1 MESWCLLSFSSPPL
15 SSSSRGRRR
24 GKQHLRYLLLAVAPA
39 APAEKLDI
47 GNLRVPDLPGLEVER
62 DVDLDLQAV
71 APERF
76 SSFSFSFSMS
86 EFSPLCLSSPSV
98 VALSPSL
105 SLFFQPLTH
114 QLSYMTSDSGGDF
127 QPHEP

>member
-1 MESWCLLSFSSPPL
+1 MGLFGSEKAEREGEESRESWCLFSFSSPPL

-24 GKQHLRYLLLAVAPA
+24 RKQHLRYLLLAVAPA

-47 GNLRVPDLPGLEVER
+47 GNLRVPDLPGLEVEC

-71 APERF
+71 APEIF

-98 VALSPSL
+98 VALSPS
-105 SLFFQPLTH
+105 FFNP
-114 QLSYMTSDSGGDF
+114 SRTSC
-127 QPHEP
+127 HT